1 MAVPTHSAAPAAL
14 NAMNRPQPIRMAPA
28 RGGAM
33 IARPGMNF
41 AITKELIPHRSKRVW
56 V

>member
-1 MAVPTHSAAPAAL
+1 
-14 NAMNRPQPIRMAPA
+14 MNRSQPMRMAPA
-28 RGGAM
+28 SGGAM
-33 IARPGMNF
+33 IARPGTNF